1 MENILFMVIYLYG
14 FYQKILFLITLIF
27 VIKESKT
34 NLLSKKIKVLDY
46 LEKKK
51 LKNFLNTQN

>member
-27 VIKESKT
+27 VIKKSKT
-34 NLLSKKIKVLDY
+34 NLLSKKIKVLDF

-51 LKNFLNTQN
+51 LKNFLNT

>member
-1 MENILFMVIYLYG
+1 MVIYLYS

>member
-51 LKNFLNTQN
+51 LKNFLNT

>member
-51 LKNFLNTQN
+51 LKNFLYT